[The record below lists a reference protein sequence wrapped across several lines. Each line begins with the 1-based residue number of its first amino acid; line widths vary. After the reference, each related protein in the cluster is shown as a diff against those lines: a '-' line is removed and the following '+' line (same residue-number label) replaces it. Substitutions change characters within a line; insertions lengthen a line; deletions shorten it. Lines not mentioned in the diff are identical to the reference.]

1 MKKFLIILFP
11 ILFSQILVSQYVVK
25 DGSELL
31 NLQKLPQEKIYVH
44 HTASIVFSGE
54 YIYYK
59 VYCQNA
65 QNNRLSTI
73 SSIAYVSLVN
83 ESGNIIFEHKVKL
96 ENGMA
101 IGDFFVNTSL
111 PSGNYKLIAYTQWM
125 KNSGLNQLYKGDV
138 VVINPYL
145 INQTALLDSS
155 EIITVEESDAGA
167 DHNLQTVTSNSPKLL
182 EIMTST
188 AGFSK
193 REKVVLELRN
203 YKGKLAYGN
212 YSLLVQKKNNFD
224 NVPYLTAEMYGAQ
237 YLKVDKALVKGIGD
251 SIFLPEQ
258 RGELFYGQVLDR
270 KTGLPT
276 PNQSVTISIPG
287 KQHLLKSALTG
298 DNGYFYT
305 YIRKDYKIPKAIV
318 QVLDE
323 GDFEINIKKQ
333 PPLDFSNIS
342 FSNFRLR
349 KAYKDDIEKRSV
361 YNQIENNFFTIKPDS
376 ILPKDVIDVFDGGI
390 PEVFHLEDYT
400 RFPTLQ
406 ETLVEILN
414 NVGYRSGGDYIRVA
428 QEFEKVTVEYNDY
441 HAIVLIDGVFI
452 PNHSKIRDFD
462 ARLIK
467 TIKVL
472 QDELVLG
479 SKQYQGLVAIE
490 TENGD
495 YSKNYINENTSIV
508 NLLLPRIQK
517 KYFKQQYT
525 ENSLQERIPDY
536 REILLWEPNISI
548 TENNLP
554 IEFFTSDIAGDYE
567 IILEGF
573 TTYGK
578 PISINKTISV
588 E

>member
-1 MKKFLIILFP
+1 MKKLLIFLIPFLYV
-11 ILFSQILVSQYVVK
+11 QIVISQYVVK

-44 HTASIVFSGE
+44 HTASLVFSGE

-65 QNNRLSTI
+65 QNNRLSSI
-73 SSIAYVSLVN
+73 SSIAYVSLIN
-83 ESGNIIFEHKVKL
+83 ESQNVIFEHKVKL

-125 KNSGLNQLYKGDV
+125 KNSGLDQLFKGDV
-138 VVINPYL
+138 VIINPYL
-145 INQTALLDSS
+145 VNQTGLLDSS
-155 EIITVEESDAGA
+155 EIIADEESDTTA
-167 DHNLQTVTSNSPKLL
+167 DNNLQLVTSNTAELL
-182 EIMTST
+182 EINTST
-188 AGFSK
+188 INFSK
-193 REKVVLELRN
+193 REKVLLELRN
-203 YKGKLAYGN
+203 YKGKLAHGN

-224 NVPYLTAEMYGAQ
+224 NVPYLTAELYGTQ
-237 YLKVDKALVKGIGD
+237 YLNTDKALVSGIGD

-258 RGELFYGQVLDR
+258 RGELFYGQVLN
-270 KTGLPT
+270 KETGLPVADK
-276 PNQSVTISIPG
+276 SVTISIPG
-287 KQHLLKSALTG
+287 KEHLLKSALTG

-305 YIRKDYKIPKAIV
+305 YIKKDYKNPKAIV
-318 QVLDE
+318 QVLAE

-333 PPLDFSNIS
+333 QPLDFSNIR
-342 FSNFRLR
+342 FSNFKLR
-349 KAYKDDIEKRSV
+349 KEYKDDIEKRSV

-390 PEVFHLEDYT
+390 PEVFHLDDYT

-472 QDELVLG
+472 QDQLVLG

-490 TENGD
+490 TEDGD
-495 YSKNYINENTSIV
+495 YFENYINKNTNIV
-508 NLLLPRIQK
+508 NLQLPKIQK

-525 ENSLQERIPDY
+525 ESSLQERIPDY
-536 REILLWEPNISI
+536 REILLWEPNITI
-548 TENNLP
+548 AENNLP
-554 IEFFTSDIAGDYE
+554 IEFYTSDIAGDYE

-578 PISINKTISV
+578 PVSIKKTISV